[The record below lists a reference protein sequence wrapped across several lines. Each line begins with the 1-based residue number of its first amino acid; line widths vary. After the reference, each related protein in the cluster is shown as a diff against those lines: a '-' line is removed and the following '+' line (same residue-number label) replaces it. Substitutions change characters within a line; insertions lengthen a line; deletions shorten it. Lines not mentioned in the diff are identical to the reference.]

1 MSLAANIT
9 LAYGVPSF
17 TPSRPA
23 MTARPAPNSID
34 AFLHSVSRRAR
45 VTAELATRDP
55 EAAQDIVQEAMLT
68 LVSKYGNHEPASWA
82 PLFHRILHSRLMD
95 HFRREKRRG
104 KWFTRL
110 APLDEEDELDPIQS
124 LPDTVDMDPVTLLQ
138 RADNMDVVLK
148 VLGELPLRQQ
158 QAFLLRAW
166 EGFDTAQTAE
176 AMGCAEGSVKTHY
189 FRALTR
195 IREQLAHIGTHAE
208 DLS

>member
-1 MSLAANIT
+1 MDLAVNSAV
-9 LAYGVPSF
+9 AYGVPTF
-17 TPSRPA
+17 TAPRARMS
-23 MTARPAPNSID
+23 ARPAPNSID

-55 EAAQDIVQEAMLT
+55 DAAQDIVQEAMLT

-95 HFRREKRRG
+95 HFRRETRRG

-110 APLDEEDELDPIQS
+110 TPIDDDEEMDPIQS
-124 LPDTVDMDPVTLLQ
+124 LPDTVDMNPVTLLQ
-138 RADNMDVVLK
+138 RADNMEVVMA
-148 VLGELPLRQQ
+148 VLRNLPLRQQ

-166 EGFDTAQTAE
+166 EGLDTAQTAE

-189 FRALTR
+189 FRALTK
-195 IREQLAHIGTHAE
+195 IRDQLATVGTHVE